1 MNTTALFELI
11 ETTTLALCLLCVW
24 GLFVVTKGE

>member
-1 MNTTALFELI
+1 MDTTALFELI
-11 ETTTLALCLLCVW
+11 ETAMLALCLLCVW

>member
-1 MNTTALFELI
+1 MDTTALFELI
-11 ETTTLALCLLCVW
+11 ETAMLALCLLCLW

>member
-1 MNTTALFELI
+1 MDIIALFELI
-11 ETTTLALCLLCVW
+11 ETTMLALCVLCVW